1 MFELGRIDF
10 SNSDDF
16 FREHDF
22 HMTKE
27 IRSFIRIVCDA
38 HRCCSSGVNE
48 EYMRGIELD
57 GYAAYTVEHNA
68 AVAKAVKET
77 GKIPEDS
84 YFESAW
90 ELHHMYYPPEGN
102 THLPEHIF
110 LKIVTY
116 GRNETYFLFL
126 TMAEEPYKRY
136 REELDKRAHR

>member
-16 FREHDF
+16 FRENDF

-27 IRSFIRIVCDA
+27 IRSFISIVCDA

-48 EYMRGIELD
+48 EYMRGIDLG
-57 GYAAYTVEHNA
+57 GYADYMVGHNA
-68 AVAKAVKET
+68 AVARAVKET

-90 ELHHMYYPPEGN
+90 ELQTHTLSLRGNCITCTTRPKATHTCQSTSSLRLSRTEG
-102 THLPEHIF
+102 TKH
-110 LKIVTY
+110 TSCS
-116 GRNETYFLFL
+116 
-126 TMAEEPYKRY
+126 
-136 REELDKRAHR
+136 